1 MSKTT
6 VALVTTAQALGPRH
20 EALARNAEA
29 NGLIELVVMDE
40 EQGVAAIV
48 DHCRDAE
55 VLICRNIDMINEVA
69 VGLRNLKLI
78 QTFSAGTD
86 RLDKHILASRGVH
99 VANNGGAN
107 AVSVAESAI
116 WLMLTINHKFQE
128 HIASVRAGQWQGGVT
143 GPLSEFTT
151 MHDRQVGIVGLGR
164 IGSRVAKRLQA
175 WECNVVYHD
184 VVDLADDYVAAT
196 GAKEVA
202 LDELIETSDMVSL
215 HVPLDRATH
224 HLFGVEQFKAMKST
238 AVLINTCRGPVVD
251 EGALVAALQA
261 GEIWGAGLDV
271 TEQEPM
277 SMGSELLNLPNVVIT
292 PHLATKA
299 IQSEWNA
306 DANVVANAE
315 RIARGEAPEWV
326 VAPV

>member
-1 MSKTT
+1 M
-6 VALVTTAQALGPRH
+6 
-20 EALARNAEA
+20 
-29 NGLIELVVMDE
+29 
-40 EQGVAAIV
+40 
-48 DHCRDAE
+48 
-55 VLICRNIDMINEVA
+55 
-69 VGLRNLKLI
+69 
-78 QTFSAGTD
+78 
-86 RLDKHILASRGVH
+86 
-99 VANNGGAN
+99 
-107 AVSVAESAI
+107 
-116 WLMLTINHKFQE
+116 
-128 HIASVRAGQWQGGVT
+128 
-143 GPLSEFTT
+143 
-151 MHDRQVGIVGLGR
+151 
-164 IGSRVAKRLQA
+164 
-175 WECNVVYHD
+175 VYHD

-315 RIARGEAPEWV
+315 RIARGEVPEWV

>member
-116 WLMLTINHKFQE
+116 WLMLTINHKFQSTLP
-128 HIASVRAGQWQGGVT
+128 AFAPDSGRAGSQGRSANSPRCMIDRSV
-143 GPLSEFTT
+143 LSDWVVLVHVSPSGYRPGNAMWCTT
-151 MHDRQVGIVGLGR
+151 MSWTWPTITWRPPAR
-164 IGSRVAKRLQA
+164 KRSR
-175 WECNVVYHD
+175 WMN
-184 VVDLADDYVAAT
+184 
-196 GAKEVA
+196 
-202 LDELIETSDMVSL
+202 
-215 HVPLDRATH
+215 
-224 HLFGVEQFKAMKST
+224 
-238 AVLINTCRGPVVD
+238 
-251 EGALVAALQA
+251 
-261 GEIWGAGLDV
+261 
-271 TEQEPM
+271 
-277 SMGSELLNLPNVVIT
+277 
-292 PHLATKA
+292 
-299 IQSEWNA
+299 
-306 DANVVANAE
+306 
-315 RIARGEAPEWV
+315 
-326 VAPV
+326 